1 MAVRLPPDIEALVT
15 ARVSSGEFSSPEDVV
30 RSAMAPWIE
39 RERLR
44 EAALVQVRA
53 KIAEGDADETD
64 LTSSAV
70 RKHLDE
76 VAAALLRHDPD
87 AA

>member
-1 MAVRLPPDIEALVT
+1 MTVRLPPDIEALVA
-15 ARVSSGEFSSPEDVV
+15 ARVSSGEFASAEEVV

-44 EAALVQVRA
+44 EVALAGVRA
-53 KIAEGDADETD
+53 KIAEGDADPVD
-64 LTSSAV
+64 LTPSAV
-70 RKHLDE
+70 RKHLDA
-76 VAAALLRHDPD
+76 VAAGLRKNGPD